1 MIVYQR
7 TQYTRSAV
15 LATFFGILLL
25 VLVVGFLDPATALP
39 LPGLVAT
46 FVVVSVVF
54 LGYRSLMVTVT
65 PSEVRLAYALG
76 WPNKTIERS
85 RIVAAE
91 PLRIPW
97 WYGAGVRRTP
107 QGLDVEHLGPADRPD
122 HLLRWEA
129 LPDRNGRPGR
139 PDRGSPLSRRRS
151 GSAPVGQP
159 RPGMR
164 GPLL

>member
-97 WYGAGVRRTP
+97 WYGGGVRRTP
-107 QGLDVEHLGPADRPD
+107 KGWMWNIWGLQTVQITFSDGKRFLIGTDDPEGLT
-122 HLLRWEA
+122 
-129 LPDRNGRPGR
+129 
-139 PDRGSPLSRRRS
+139 RGFPLSRRRS

-159 RPGMR
+159 RLGMR